1 MASNR
6 LTKTDILRLFDLL
19 NQELAAQDASG
30 ELYVVGGAVM
40 CLAFGARDAT
50 KDVDALFKPA
60 RVIREAATRVAETA
74 GVEQGWLNDAVK
86 GYFSPRGEFDP
97 FLDLSHLKVYVAH
110 PAYLLAMKCA
120 ALRLG
125 EEFHDL
131 DDVRYLLRHLDVH
144 SANEALEIVSRY
156 IDEEQLLP
164 KTRLILESLFD
175 QGEKGAQ

>member
-1 MASNR
+1 MASGR

-19 NQELAAQDASG
+19 NQELVAQDASG

-74 GVEQGWLNDAVK
+74 GVEPGWLNDAVK
-86 GYFSPRGEFDP
+86 RYLSPRGEFDP

-144 SANEALEIVSRY
+144 SAKEALEIVSRY

-175 QGEKGAQ
+175 QGARRP